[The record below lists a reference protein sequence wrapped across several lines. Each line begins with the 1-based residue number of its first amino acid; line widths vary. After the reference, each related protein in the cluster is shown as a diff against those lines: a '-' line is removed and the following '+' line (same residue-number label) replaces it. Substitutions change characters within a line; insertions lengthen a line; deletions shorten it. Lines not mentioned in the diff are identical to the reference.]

1 MKETKPINDKI
12 DNSQQ
17 EQHQQTT
24 TSKLPK
30 KRRLYNITND
40 DESTNNNVNINNSN
54 MQITQNINNDVLD
67 EYIEVDDNIN
77 SSNN

>member
-1 MKETKPINDKI
+1 MKEIKPIDS
-12 DNSQQ
+12 SQQ
-17 EQHQQTT
+17 EQIT

-30 KRRLYNITND
+30 KRRFYNTI
-40 DESTNNNVNINNSN
+40 DESSTNNNINVNINSNIN
-54 MQITQNINNDVLD
+54 MQITQISNNDNLD